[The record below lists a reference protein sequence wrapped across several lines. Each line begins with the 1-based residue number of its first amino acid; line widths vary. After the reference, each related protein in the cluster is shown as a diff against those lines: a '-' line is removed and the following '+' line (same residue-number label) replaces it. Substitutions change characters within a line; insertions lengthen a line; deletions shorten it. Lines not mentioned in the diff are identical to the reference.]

1 MLKAIVGMANPN
13 KVSFY
18 QVIKEHPLKRG
29 VHIWRFTVRPE
40 ICSVSLRNAG
50 YSVCKQLTKTQ
61 ACYLCLSILRLLCQ
75 LCVAYRKS
83 CYQIEAGVP
92 SELYEVM
99 FQQVIAFP
107 FPFSSSTLEEGC
119 AQGFGNTE
127 PLSPSLWF
135 IFWMSEVD
143 WAQSCFQDRADSWN
157 LRSEEARVGNGL
169 IVAEELLPGPCCS
182 PPAVSTSKMFSS
194 HFPTAFVK
202 PWGIC
207 QCLLC
212 ALPEPF
218 CVGSLFQGDGTS
230 LQEWELWSKNE
241 LLTFFSSVFCS
252 AAVQGSDDSFGI
264 SSLCIYWR
272 AYLRVY
278 CYFELSLKQ
287 KSKTKKVS
295 VAGMC
300 IWDW

>member
-1 MLKAIVGMANPN
+1 MLFVPVNIKASLPALCGIQEVLLSDWGRHPQWAVWGD
-13 KVSFY
+13 VSASDSFSFSF
-18 QVIKEHPLKRG
+18 LKQHTGRG
-29 VHIWRFTVRPE
+29 LCSGLWKHWTTV
-40 ICSVSLRNAG
+40 
-50 YSVCKQLTKTQ
+50 
-61 ACYLCLSILRLLCQ
+61 SI
-75 LCVAYRKS
+75 
-83 CYQIEAGVP
+83 
-92 SELYEVM
+92 
-99 FQQVIAFP
+99 
-107 FPFSSSTLEEGC
+107 
-119 AQGFGNTE
+119 
-127 PLSPSLWF
+127 PSLWF
-135 IFWMSEVD
+135 ILWMSEVD